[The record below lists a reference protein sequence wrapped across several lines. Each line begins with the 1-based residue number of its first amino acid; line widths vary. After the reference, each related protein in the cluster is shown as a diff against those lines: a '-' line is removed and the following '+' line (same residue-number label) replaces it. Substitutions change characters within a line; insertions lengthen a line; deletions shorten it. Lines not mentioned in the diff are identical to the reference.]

1 MSESGGAPGQTAPSG
16 LSRWLLPAFVAFILL
31 AFLGTRGLNEPDE
44 GRYGELGREM
54 AAGGDWLVPHLNGIG
69 HFQKPPLIYWLTALA
84 LKLCGQNEWGV
95 RLPSALAAAG
105 TIWFTFL
112 IGRTL
117 FSRAVAVTAA
127 LVLVSGFEFFA
138 LARTLTP
145 DMTMTFWI
153 TAAILCF
160 VRATQ
165 AQGEGQGGRPWK
177 WLFFVAMGGGFFTKG
192 PMGFVVPLAAALAWQ
207 RSARGTP
214 QRARL
219 PWLPGLLVALAI
231 GLGWFVV
238 LSLQNPELRSYFVGD
253 ELVKR
258 FASKSHGR
266 SKPPWF
272 FLPVLLGGW
281 LPWTCF
287 LPAVL
292 VTAWRRWKQP
302 ERLQPWQALL
312 LGWTIIPFIILS
324 LSGSKLLTYI
334 LPLFPALAL
343 GLAAWLHA
351 HATSKPALLGRR
363 VAFWCLFLPPV
374 ALGVLNSARPDLG
387 LTYVVPLA
395 LVVLL
400 FGLAVAIRRA
410 PAGQPAQTFNRL
422 AIGTALLWVALST
435 QVDALNPL
443 LSRQASVRELAQT
456 ARSFAGA
463 NGGYF
468 VYGARACG
476 FGFYLQRLIG
486 ISRGEAD
493 IVLKPT
499 AEQEL
504 RLLDTPAD
512 CARLAT
518 PGERIC
524 GLILRQ
530 SLGSTFA
537 TNEWQVL
544 GRSGQFVL
552 IGRVNPSSAS
562 TAAR

>member
-1 MSESGGAPGQTAPSG
+1 MPENGRAPGGPDSRP
-16 LSRWLLPAFVAFILL
+16 LSRWLLPAFVAFVLL

-44 GRYGELGREM
+44 GRYGEIGREM
-54 AAGGDWLVPHLNGIG
+54 AAGGSWLVPHLNGIG

-84 LKLCGQNEWGV
+84 LKVCGQNEWGV

-105 TIWFTFL
+105 TVWFTFL

-127 LVLVSGFEFFA
+127 LVLVSGLEFFA

-165 AQGEGQGGRPWK
+165 TEDGRPWN

-214 QRARL
+214 QRVRL
-219 PWLPGLLVALAI
+219 PWVPGLLLALAI

-292 VTAWRRWKQP
+292 VTAWRRWRRP

-312 LGWTIIPFIILS
+312 LGWTVIPFVILS

-343 GLAAWLHA
+343 GLAGWLHA
-351 HATSKPALLGRR
+351 HAGSKPALLGRR
-363 VAFWCLFLPPV
+363 LAFWCLFLPPV
-374 ALGVLNSARPDLG
+374 ALGVLQVVRPELG
-387 LTYVVPLA
+387 LSLWVPLG
-395 LVVLL
+395 LVGLL
-400 FGLAVAIRRA
+400 LVLAVGIQRA
-410 PAGQPAQTFNRL
+410 PSGQAFNRL
-422 AIGTALLWVALST
+422 AIGAALLWVALST
-435 QVDALNPL
+435 QLDALNPL
-443 LSRQASVRELAQT
+443 LSRQASVRELART
-456 ARSFAGA
+456 ARAFAGA
-463 NGGYF
+463 DGGYF
-468 VYGARACG
+468 VYEARACG

-499 AEQEL
+499 PEQEL

-512 CARLAT
+512 CARLAP
-518 PGERIC
+518 PGKPVC

-530 SLGSTFA
+530 DLGTTFA
-537 TNEWQVL
+537 TNEWREL

-552 IGRVNPSSAS
+552 IGRGSPV
-562 TAAR
+562 AAP

>member
-1 MSESGGAPGQTAPSG
+1 MSDREGAPGRTASPG
-16 LSRWLLPAFVAFILL
+16 FSRWLLPAFVAFVLL

-54 AAGGDWLVPHLNGIG
+54 LFGHDWLVPHLNGIG
-69 HFQKPPLIYWLTALA
+69 HFQKPPLIYWLTALT
-84 LKLCGQNEWGV
+84 LYLCGNNEWGV

-105 TIWFTFL
+105 TIWCTFL

-145 DMTMTFWI
+145 DMPMTFWI

-165 AQGEGQGGRPWK
+165 AQGEGAGGRPWN

-192 PMGFVVPLAAALAWQ
+192 PMGFVVPLAAAFAWQ

-219 PWLPGLLVALAI
+219 PWVPGLIVALAL
-231 GLGWFVV
+231 GLSWFVV

-258 FASKSHGR
+258 FASKAHGR

-292 VTAWRRWKQP
+292 VTAWRRWRQP
-302 ERLQPWQALL
+302 ERLPAWQALL
-312 LGWTIIPFIILS
+312 LGWTVIPFVILS

-351 HATSKPALLGRR
+351 HAASKPALLGRR
-363 VAFWCLFLPPV
+363 LAFWCLFLPPV
-374 ALGVLNSARPDLG
+374 ALGVLQRVRPDLG
-387 LTYVVPLA
+387 LSLWVPAVLIG
-395 LVVLL
+395 LL
-400 FGLAVAIRRA
+400 FALAVAIRRA
-410 PAGQPAQTFNRL
+410 SAAEPGQAFNRL
-422 AIGTALLWVALST
+422 AIGAALLWVALST

-456 ARSFAGA
+456 ARDFSGPD
-463 NGGYF
+463 GGYF
-468 VYGARACG
+468 VYEARACG
-476 FGFYLQRLIG
+476 FDFYIQSFFYKDRLIG

-499 AEQEL
+499 PEQEL
-504 RLLDTPAD
+504 RLLDSPAD
-512 CARLAT
+512 CVRLAP
-518 PGERIC
+518 PGKPVC

-530 SLGSTFA
+530 ELGTTFA
-537 TNEWQVL
+537 TNEWQEL
-544 GRSGQFVL
+544 GQAGQFVL
-552 IGRVNPSSAS
+552 IGRVNP
-562 TAAR
+562 

>member
-1 MSESGGAPGQTAPSG
+1 MSEMVDAPDGPSSRPP
-16 LSRWLLPAFVAFILL
+16 SRWLLPAFVAFILL
-31 AFLGTRGLNEPDE
+31 AFLGTRGMNEPDE
-44 GRYGELGREM
+44 GRYSEIGREM
-54 AAGGDWLVPHLNGIG
+54 AAGDSWLVPHLNGIG

-84 LKLCGQNEWGV
+84 LKVCGQNEWGV

-127 LVLVSGFEFFA
+127 LVLVSGFEFFM

-145 DMTMTFWI
+145 DMTMAFWI

-160 VRATQ
+160 VRAAHT
-165 AQGEGQGGRPWK
+165 EGGRPWN

-192 PMGFVVPLAAALAWQ
+192 PMGFVVPLAAALSWQ
-207 RSARGTP
+207 WTARGTA

-219 PWLPGLLVALAI
+219 PWVPGLLVALAI
-231 GLGWFVV
+231 GLSWFVV

-258 FASKSHGR
+258 FASKAHGR

-292 VTAWRRWKQP
+292 VTAWRRWRQP

-312 LGWTIIPFIILS
+312 LGWTAIPFVILS

-343 GLAAWLHA
+343 GLAYWLHA
-351 HATSKPALLGRR
+351 HAGSKPALFGRR
-363 VAFWCLFLPPV
+363 LAFGCLFLPPV
-374 ALGVLNSARPDLG
+374 ALGVLHMVRPELE
-387 LTYVVPLA
+387 LSFWVPLLLA
-395 LVVLL
+395 GLL
-400 FGLAVAIRRA
+400 FALAVAIRRA
-410 PAGQPAQTFNRL
+410 PTGQPAQAFNL
-422 AIGTALLWVALST
+422 IAIGAALLWVAMST

-443 LSRQASVRELAQT
+443 LSRQASVRELAQS
-456 ARSFAGA
+456 ARAFAGPD
-463 NGGYF
+463 GGCF
-468 VYGARACG
+468 VYEARTCG

-486 ISRGEAD
+486 ISRSEAD

-512 CARLAT
+512 CARLA
-518 PGERIC
+518 PSGKPVC
-524 GLILRQ
+524 GLILSQ
-530 SLGSTFA
+530 ELGTSFS
-537 TNEWQVL
+537 TNEWREL
-544 GRSGQFVL
+544 GRAGQFVL
-552 IGRVNPSSAS
+552 IGRTNN
-562 TAAR
+562 